1 MSALQSLLR
10 IQPQPPAEVFGV
22 PLGVDS
28 ESGSEGP
35 HLVVLAD
42 GFAAPVPVVG
52 LSVVGLS
59 VVGLSV
65 VGLSVVDLSVVD
77 LWVVPA
83 VADLLNGSG
92 VLVLP
97 AAALVPAGWKI
108 APAAVQGFVSIE

>member
-1 MSALQSLLR
+1 MQLSALQSLLR

-22 PLGVDS
+22 SLGVDS

-35 HLVVLAD
+35 HRVVLAD
-42 GFAAPVPVVG
+42 GFAATVPVVG

-65 VGLSVVDLSVVD
+65 VGLSVVDLS
-77 LWVVPA
+77 VVPA

-108 APAAVQGFVSIE
+108 APAAVQGFVSME

>member
-1 MSALQSLLR
+1 MQLPVLESSLR
-10 IQPQPPAEVFGV
+10 IQPRPATEVLGV
-22 PLGVDS
+22 PLGADS
-28 ESGSEGP
+28 ESGSEGS
-35 HLVVLAD
+35 HRVVLAD

-65 VGLSVVDLSVVD
+65 V
-77 LWVVPA
+77 PA

-97 AAALVPAGWKI
+97 AAALVPGGWRI
-108 APAAVQGFVSIE
+108 APAAV

>member
-1 MSALQSLLR
+1 MQLSALQSLLQ

-22 PLGVDS
+22 PLVVDS
-28 ESGSEGP
+28 ESGSEGS
-35 HLVVLAD
+35 HRVVLAD

-65 VGLSVVDLSVVD
+65 VGLSVVGLSVG
-77 LWVVPA
+77 PA

-97 AAALVPAGWKI
+97 ADALVPAGWKI
-108 APAAVQGFVSIE
+108 APAAVQGFVSME

>member
-10 IQPQPPAEVFGV
+10 IQPQSPAEVFGV

-35 HLVVLAD
+35 HRVVLAD
-42 GFAAPVPVVG
+42 GFAAPVPVAG

-65 VGLSVVDLSVVD
+65 VGLSVVDLSA
-77 LWVVPA
+77 VPA

-108 APAAVQGFVSIE
+108 AHAAVQGFVSME

>member
-1 MSALQSLLR
+1 MQLSALQSLLR
-10 IQPQPPAEVFGV
+10 IQPQSPAEVFGV

-35 HLVVLAD
+35 HRFVLAD
-42 GFAAPVPVVG
+42 GFAAPVPVA
-52 LSVVGLS
+52 GLS

-65 VGLSVVDLSVVD
+65 VGLSVVDLSA
-77 LWVVPA
+77 VPA
-83 VADLLNGSG
+83 VADLLNGFG

-108 APAAVQGFVSIE
+108 APAAVQGFVSME